1 MPSRSGSVVPAFIV
15 ALLAIA
21 FAVVRGVEWLG
32 QPLRLVHLVTLV
44 GLSMT
49 AGVLWCHAVLGLKEP
64 RPERNDSQ

>member
-1 MPSRSGSVVPAFIV
+1 
-15 ALLAIA
+15 LAIA